1 MKRESFV
8 WERANALR
16 LKRSNARK
24 RSKLWGSDSA
34 NNASRVASGDRVGGD
49 IFCDDGAGA
58 DNDTVTQGDSFENDG
73 ASSNEAAA
81 ADFHRFGVFGV
92 FGKP

>member
-1 MKRESFV
+1 VKRESFV

-34 NNASRVASGDRVGGD
+34 NDASRVAGRD
-49 IFCDDGAGA
+49 
-58 DNDTVTQGDSFENDG
+58 
-73 ASSNEAAA
+73 
-81 ADFHRFGVFGV
+81 
-92 FGKP
+92 